1 MKNKSRLFLASLI
14 AVSGFTAACSN
25 GNEESD
31 DKQSAGKADKQV
43 LNLASLSDIPTMDT
57 SLATDMVAFNVF
69 NQVME
74 GLYTLDDKDKAV
86 PGVAEGDPEKSADG
100 KTWTIKLR
108 DDAKWSNGDPVTAQD
123 FVYSWQR
130 TLAPDTGSEYAYIM
144 YDVKNAEA
152 VNLGKKKPEELGIKA
167 VDDHT
172 LEIQLNSNVPYF
184 QELLAFGT
192 FNPQNKKFV
201 EEQGDKY
208 GTTAESTLYNGPF
221 VISEWNIEKNYKLEP
236 NKEYWDKDN
245 VKLDEVNYQ
254 VIKDQQTSANLYD
267 TKKLDVVQLTAEQV
281 DKYKDSKEFDTQL
294 EARTYF
300 IRFNQDKVPEFK
312 NKNLRLALA
321 KAVDKEKY
329 VNNLLNNGS
338 APTDVLTPTEFVLGP
353 DGKDYV
359 DGVKSPLNYDKAEAQ
374 KYFEKAKQELG
385 KDNFEF
391 EFLTYDQ
398 DTAKKE
404 SEYVKEQIESNLP
417 GVKLKIKQQPFKQKL
432 ALEYK
437 QNYEMSFGRWG
448 ADYPDPMTYV
458 DLFLSDSPNNEMG
471 WKNDEFDQKV
481 KDSKGKLLADPDKRW
496 TTLQEAESILLEDAA
511 ISPMYQSGMA
521 RLVNPKVKGMV
532 LHKFAGDTS
541 LKEAYIEE

>member
-1 MKNKSRLFLASLI
+1 MKKKSRLFLASLI
-14 AVSGFTAACSN
+14 AVSGFTAACSG
-25 GNEESD
+25 GNSSD
-31 DKQSAGKADKQV
+31 NKDSASGKDKKQV
-43 LNLASLSDIPTMDT
+43 LNLASLSDIPTLDT

-74 GLYTLDDKDKAV
+74 GLYTLDNKDKAV
-86 PGVAEGDPEKSADG
+86 PGVAEGDPEKSKDG

-130 TLAPDTGSEYAYIM
+130 TLDPKTGSEYAYIM
-144 YDVKNAEA
+144 YDVKNAED
-152 VNLGKKKPEELGIKA
+152 VNLGKKKPEELGVKA
-167 VDDHT
+167 LDDHT
-172 LEIQLNSNVPYF
+172 LQIQLNTNVPYF

-201 EEQGDKY
+201 EKQGEKY
-208 GTTAESTLYNGPF
+208 GTTAQSTLYNGPF
-221 VISEWNIEKNYKLEP
+221 VLSEWNLEKNYKLKP
-236 NKEYWDKDN
+236 NKEYWDKDK
-245 VKLDEVNYQ
+245 VKLDEVNYD
-254 VIKDQQTSANLYD
+254 VIKDQQTAANLYD
-267 TKKLDVVQLTAEQV
+267 TGKLDVVQLTAEQV
-281 DKYKDSKEFDTQL
+281 DKYKDKKEFDTQL

-300 IRFNQDKVPEFK
+300 IRFNQDKVPELK

-321 KAVDKEKY
+321 KAVDKDKY
-329 VNNLLNNGS
+329 VRNLLNNGS
-338 APTDVLTPTEFVLGP
+338 APTDVLTPSEFVRGS
-353 DGKDYV
+353 DDKDYV
-359 DGVKSPLNYDKAEAQ
+359 KGVRSPLNYDKAEAK
-374 KYFEKAKQELG
+374 KYYEQAKKELG
-385 KDNFEF
+385 KDHFDF

-437 QNYEMSFGRWG
+437 QDYEMSFGRWG

-471 WKNDEFDQKV
+471 WKNAEFDKKV
-481 KDSKGKLLADPDKRW
+481 KDAKGPLLSDPDKRW

-521 RLVNPKVKGMV
+521 RLVNSKVKGLV

-541 LKEAYIEE
+541 LKNAYIKE